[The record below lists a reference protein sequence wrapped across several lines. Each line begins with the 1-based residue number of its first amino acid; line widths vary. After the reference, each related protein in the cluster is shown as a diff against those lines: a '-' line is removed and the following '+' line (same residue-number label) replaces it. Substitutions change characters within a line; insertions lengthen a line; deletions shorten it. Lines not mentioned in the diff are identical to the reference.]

1 MRDNRKL
8 DGILGFDDDGWIFG
22 IVAIFV
28 IIAIIVMII
37 VYAIIF
43 LLGIGALI
51 GGFFAIRNYLA
62 SFKENVIDSNRRT
75 KIA

>member
-1 MRDNRKL
+1 MQDNRKL
-8 DGILGFDDDGWIFG
+8 DGILGFDDDGWLFG

-51 GGFFAIRNYLA
+51 GGFFAVKNYLA
-62 SFKENVIDSNRRT
+62 SFKENVIDSNRS
-75 KIA
+75 AEVV